1 MNQFPK
7 SRTGS
12 GTCQPKQSSPSSL
25 GRYYH
30 AISQI
35 KQLRPRGIPEL
46 ASRFL
51 ASEHQGSGLKGP
63 GVRLVLLEETYM
75 TPRRSQ
81 QNNMRILL
89 EARHRVPC
97 PLLNFHSTLGD
108 STHRCLLTTRI
119 LGVRGWAHGRGVAG
133 STHAAPSTLPLQHK
147 PERLESCREL
157 TRLEERVE

>member
-1 MNQFPK
+1 M
-7 SRTGS
+7 
-12 GTCQPKQSSPSSL
+12 QSSPSSP
-25 GRYYH
+25 GWYYH

-75 TPRRSQ
+75 TSRRSQ

-89 EARHRVPC
+89 KARHRVPC
-97 PLLNFHSTLGD
+97 PLLNFHSTLGG
-108 STHRCLLTTRI
+108 STHPCLLTTRI
-119 LGVRGWAHGRGVAG
+119 LGVRGWAHGREVDG
-133 STHAAPSTLPLQHK
+133 STYALCLLQPPPHFLCSTNQK
-147 PERLESCREL
+147 G
-157 TRLEERVE
+157 